1 MSSPTAAR
9 GYRNRNPGNIDF
21 NPANKW
27 QGQVGPEDPPVGSR
41 ARFAKFESHEYGIRA
56 LAMLLITYQDRYGLR
71 TVRSIIGRWA
81 PSNENSTDGYVR
93 RVGQMTGFDPD
104 TQVLDLHSY
113 AHLRPLV
120 EAIITVELGGQP
132 YASAVLD
139 AGLRL
144 AGVPRPVETVAQ
156 AAATPTGRGALTVAG
171 LGSAAAIA
179 APILQATQGLSPWT
193 VGVLAVAALVG
204 ALIWVLAHRKASV

>member
-1 MSSPTAAR
+1 MADPKQSR
-9 GYRNRNPGNIDF
+9 GYRNKNPGNIDF
-21 NPANKW
+21 SPANKW
-27 QGQVGPEDPPVGSR
+27 QGQVGLEMPPVAGR
-41 ARFAKFESHEYGIRA
+41 ARFAAFESHEFGIRA

-71 TVRSIIGRWA
+71 TVRAIIGRWA

-93 RVGQMTGFDPD
+93 RVAQMTGFDPD
-104 TQVLDLHSY
+104 TQALDLHTY
-113 AHLRPLV
+113 AHLRPMV

-132 YASAVLD
+132 YAEAMLD

-144 AGVPRPVETVAQ
+144 AGVPRPVDTVPQ

-171 LGSAAAIA
+171 LGSAAAVA

-193 VGVLAVAALVG
+193 VMILALAALVG
-204 ALIWVLAHRKASV
+204 AAVWVLVNRKASA